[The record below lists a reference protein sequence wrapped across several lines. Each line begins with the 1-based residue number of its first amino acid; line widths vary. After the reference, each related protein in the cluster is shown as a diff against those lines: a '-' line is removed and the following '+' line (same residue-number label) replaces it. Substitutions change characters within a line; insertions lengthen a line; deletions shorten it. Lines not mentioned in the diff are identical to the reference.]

1 MGMAETVDT
10 TERSTAFVLS
20 GGGAKGS
27 FSAGALDYLIRELGI
42 TPSILT
48 GTSAGSL
55 CAGILAQAR
64 TTAEF
69 FAIAGRLREDIIRM
83 SVAGAAFAPQPWL
96 GALDGT
102 AAGDDIQNLVKGRT
116 RAPIPPDPTS
126 DSDVLA
132 DSTPPE
138 LTLRQGWED
147 LKSLVTTVATQR
159 KALHSFAANN
169 RSIMVLDP
177 LEAAFQGKTPGVGP
191 SPLDE
196 TLVARPGVQLR
207 LTITALQD
215 ACIRYVTESG
225 AIVDVDAVTPAPGAP
240 TPGVIQGMLASSSV
254 PMVFEPRKLGD
265 DVYVDGGVLEN
276 IPLVP
281 ALQLGADDVYVVL
294 ADPLGCPAPKMDY
307 AKADMFNVMLRSES
321 EVAFYDQQRR
331 DLLVPQP
338 AGNTLTLI
346 DPTLEVVST
355 FETEAALLSISMD
368 YGWLR
373 ACGETSTLAAQDR
386 AHAHELADNITIGRV
401 RCWYLQQGEGGT
413 GDAHDKALA
422 SAQNLI
428 QTSLADWRSLGLALP
443 TKADSWSGS
452 GGTG

>member
-1 MGMAETVDT
+1 MTDRA
-10 TERSTAFVLS
+10 TAFVLS

-27 FSAGALDYLIRELGI
+27 FSAGALEYLIRELGI

-64 TTAEF
+64 TSEEF
-69 FAIAGRLREDIIRM
+69 FAIAGQLRDDIIRM

-126 DSDVLA
+126 DTDVLA
-132 DSTPPE
+132 DATLPE
-138 LTLRQGWED
+138 LTLRQGWDD

-159 KALHSFAANN
+159 KALHSFADNN
-169 RSIMVLDP
+169 RSIMLLDP
-177 LEAAFQGKTPGVGP
+177 LAAAFNGQSPGKGP
-191 SPLDE
+191 SPVDE
-196 TLVARPGVQLR
+196 AAVARPGLRLR
-207 LTITALQD
+207 LTVTALQD
-215 ACIRYVTESG
+215 ACIRYVTEAG
-225 AIVDVDAVTPAPGAP
+225 AVVEIDGVTPAPGAP
-240 TPGVIQGMLASSSV
+240 APGVIEGMLASSSV
-254 PMVFEPRKLGD
+254 PMVFEPRSFGD

-276 IPLVP
+276 IPLAP
-281 ALQLGADDVYVVL
+281 ALQLGAEDVYVVL
-294 ADPLGCPAPKMDY
+294 ADPLACPAPKMDY

-331 DLLVPQP
+331 DLLAPQP

-355 FETEAALLSISMD
+355 FETEAALLAISMD

-373 ACGETSTLAAQDR
+373 ACGETSKLSEQSRGKAR
-386 AHAHELADNITIGRV
+386 ELADHITIGRV
-401 RCWYLQQGEGGT
+401 RAWYLQQGEGGT
-413 GDAHDKALA
+413 GAAADKALT
-422 SAQNLI
+422 SAQALTR
-428 QTSLADWRSLGLALP
+428 TSMASWRTLGLALP
-443 TKADSWSGS
+443 AKSDSWCPATVAG
-452 GGTG
+452 

>member
-1 MGMAETVDT
+1 M
-10 TERSTAFVLS
+10 TERTTAFVLS

-48 GTSAGSL
+48 GTSAGAL

-64 TTAEF
+64 TPAEF
-69 FAIAGRLREDIIRM
+69 YAVAGQLRDDIIRM
-83 SVAGAAFAPQPWL
+83 SVSGAAFAPQPWL

-126 DSDVLA
+126 DVDVLA
-132 DSTPPE
+132 DATPPE

-177 LEAAFQGKTPGVGP
+177 LATAFQGKSPGMGP
-191 SPLDE
+191 SPVDE
-196 TLVARPGVQLR
+196 AAVARPGVQLR
-207 LTITALQD
+207 LTVTALQD

-225 AIVDVDAVTPAPGAP
+225 ALVEIDGVTPAPGAP
-240 TPGVIQGMLASSSV
+240 TPGVIEGMLASSSV
-254 PMVFEPRKLGD
+254 PMVFEPRKFGD

-276 IPLVP
+276 IPLEP
-281 ALQLGADDVYVVL
+281 AVHLGAQDVFVVL
-294 ADPLGCPAPKMDY
+294 ADPLSCPPPKMDY
-307 AKADMFNVMLRSES
+307 AQADMFNVLLRSES

-331 DLLVPQP
+331 DLLAPQP
-338 AGNTLTLI
+338 AGNTMTLI

-355 FETEAALLSISMD
+355 FETEAALLAISMD

-373 ACGETSTLAAQDR
+373 ACGETSKGVAEHRGR
-386 AHAHELADNITIGRV
+386 ARELADHITIGRV
-401 RCWYLQQGEGGT
+401 RAWYLQQGEGGA

-422 SAQNLI
+422 SAQAL
-428 QTSLADWRSLGLALP
+428 TRDSMAEWRTLGLALP
-443 TKADSWSGS
+443 GKSDSWCPATGS
-452 GGTG
+452 R